1 MTNKDF
7 DNSLRE
13 IMKEGHLPYEAE
25 QWEKL
30 AKELNKEKEHKAGI
44 LINIAIEKWSVYLK
58 PILAIASGIIGFVLY
73 THFAKSGLEKHQIK
87 HPIAYQNNFND
98 KKTSNIDTTA
108 LTTAVKAQTVS
119 HLIEKKQS
127 SSGIAT
133 FKTGNSNNLNKL
145 IDNTI
150 NNSIAQNKELTQG
163 INDKVRDSNKFKDD
177 YALQFE
183 EIPSHRETVY
193 FDLLGGY
200 NVNNIKNSFN
210 FGINLRKNV
219 YKKLRLEASIA
230 LVGGYNKTY
239 KAQEG
244 FNPADSFQANAQEQF
259 ESTTNNIFYLQAAPS
274 ISYELLRG
282 FYFGWGL
289 DAQKL
294 INSASKARIID
305 DKGTLIGSQPLW
317 DFGTLLTTNY
327 QVSTKINA
335 GIMYRKSLV
344 GINQNTTHSVSRDY
358 LMMQMSVRIN

>member
-13 IMKEGHLPYEAE
+13 IMNEGHLPYEAE

-30 AKELNKEKEHKAGI
+30 AKELNNEKGHKAVI
-44 LINIAIEKWSVYLK
+44 LINLGIEKWSAYLK

-73 THFAKSGLEKHQIK
+73 THFAKSGLENLQIK
-87 HPIAYQNNFND
+87 QPIVSQNSFND
-98 KKTSNIDTTA
+98 DKTSNID
-108 LTTAVKAQTVS
+108 TTAVKAQTVS
-119 HLIEKKQS
+119 HLIIKKQS
-127 SSGIAT
+127 SSNKAT
-133 FKTGNSNNLNKL
+133 FKTGTSNNLNKL

-150 NNSIAQNKELTQG
+150 INSIAQNKELTQG
-163 INDKVRDSNKFKDD
+163 INDKIRDSNKFKDE
-177 YALQFE
+177 YAFPLQFE

-200 NVNNIKNSFN
+200 NVNSVKNSFN

-239 KAQEG
+239 KAQED

-305 DKGTLIGSQPLW
+305 NQGTLIGSQPLW

-327 QVSTKINA
+327 QVSPKINA

-344 GINQNTTHSVSRDY
+344 GINQNTSHSVSRDY